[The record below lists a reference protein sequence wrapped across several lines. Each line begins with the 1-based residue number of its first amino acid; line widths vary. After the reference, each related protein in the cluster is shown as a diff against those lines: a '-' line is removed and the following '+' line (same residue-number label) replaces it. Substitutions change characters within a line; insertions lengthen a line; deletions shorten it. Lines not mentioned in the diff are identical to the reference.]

1 MRIAVWKR
9 SVIPTVLCLALV
21 GLSPATSASA
31 EDDFP
36 FGNPD
41 LPLQTRIDD
50 LLGRMTLEERISL
63 LHQFPLPVPRLG
75 ITEFRS
81 GTEALHGVAWT
92 TDYRDG
98 SVKTATATTFP
109 QAVGLAS
116 TWDTELIEEVGS
128 AVGDEARGYNSI
140 DSGLWGLNMWAPVVN
155 LLRDPRW
162 GRNEEGYSEDPLL
175 TGAISTAYGSGMT
188 GDDPFYLK
196 TAPTLK
202 HYLANNNEVNRATTS
217 SNLSPRVLHEYDEMA
232 FKPAIEA
239 GAATGVMA
247 SYNLVNG
254 RPNTVNPDL
263 NDAVRSWTDQTLFN
277 VSDAGAPGNLV
288 GSQQY
293 YATQPEADAATLL
306 AGIDSFT
313 MNDNN
318 PRPTIDAITAA
329 LDLGLITEADINEAA
344 SHNLSIRFRLGEFDP
359 DGGPYADITADVIN
373 SSENQALTRETA
385 DEAMVLLKNSDN
397 TLPLDAETTQSVAVI
412 GPLEN
417 TLYTDWYG
425 GNQPY
430 SVTPLQGI
438 TDRLA
443 GSATVTGTEGVDRI
457 ALKDVGTGRYVV
469 GGSGPTG
476 AALTTQETTADSPTA
491 QFDVFDWGD
500 GIVTLRSVANGKLV
514 GYNWSGFANDQAQP
528 NGWFVQQQ
536 FKLEEQ
542 PDGTYVLRYAGYEAA
557 SSWSPSYT
565 NPYVTVGADGA
576 LVLGAATPDAATK
589 FSREVLVSG
598 QETAA
603 AAAAAADVAVVV
615 VGSMPFINGREDHD
629 RATMDLAEGQ
639 EALAESVI
647 AANPNTIVVLE
658 TSYPMTITDLQE
670 SAPAILWTTHAGQET
685 GNAVADVLF
694 GDVNPAGRLTQTWYN
709 SLDDLPADLL
719 NYDIINTQQTYLYD
733 DTTPLYPFGYGLSY
747 TSFDYSNLRLSS
759 RHVRADG
766 TVTVSVD
773 ITNTGSVAGDEVVQL
788 YTHQRTSRDT
798 QPLRQ
803 LRAFD
808 RVSLEPGARTTVR
821 LELPAA
827 DLAHWDVT
835 RDTWVVETSA
845 YDIMVGASSADIRR
859 SSVLHVAGERIPPR
873 DLSATTPAQNFDQY
887 SGIDLVDTS
896 RERGTSIQAAADG
909 SWVSFD
915 DARLR
920 SHNRTFTV
928 SAANAGESDATV
940 EVRLDSPTGRLLGTV
955 TVPST
960 GDIYAYTTAT
970 ATLRRGSGIRDV
982 YLVLSAG
989 VRVAEFT
996 VS

>member
-1 MRIAVWKR
+1 MIAISRCRSASTKRFDEQVSTVSAVGRSGFRSTCPRVQRPGTPLHRRQDPFREERSRRVELCAPVRGCPPGSRPQRTCTGRHAVRIAVWKR

-36 FGNPD
+36 FRNPD

-50 LLGRMTLEERISL
+50 LLGRMTLVERISL

-92 TDYRDG
+92 TDYHDG

-313 MNDNN
+313 INDNN
-318 PRPTIDAITAA
+318 PQPTIDAITAA
-329 LDLGLITEADINEAA
+329 LDQGLITEADINEAA

-373 SSENQALTRETA
+373 SSENQALARETA
-385 DEAMVLLKNSDN
+385 VEAMVL
-397 TLPLDAETTQSVAVI
+397 PV
-412 GPLEN
+412 
-417 TLYTDWYG
+417 
-425 GNQPY
+425 
-430 SVTPLQGI
+430 
-438 TDRLA
+438 
-443 GSATVTGTEGVDRI
+443 
-457 ALKDVGTGRYVV
+457 
-469 GGSGPTG
+469 
-476 AALTTQETTADSPTA
+476 
-491 QFDVFDWGD
+491 
-500 GIVTLRSVANGKLV
+500 
-514 GYNWSGFANDQAQP
+514 
-528 NGWFVQQQ
+528 
-536 FKLEEQ
+536 
-542 PDGTYVLRYAGYEAA
+542 
-557 SSWSPSYT
+557 
-565 NPYVTVGADGA
+565 
-576 LVLGAATPDAATK
+576 
-589 FSREVLVSG
+589 
-598 QETAA
+598 
-603 AAAAAADVAVVV
+603 
-615 VGSMPFINGREDHD
+615 
-629 RATMDLAEGQ
+629 
-639 EALAESVI
+639 
-647 AANPNTIVVLE
+647 
-658 TSYPMTITDLQE
+658 
-670 SAPAILWTTHAGQET
+670 
-685 GNAVADVLF
+685 
-694 GDVNPAGRLTQTWYN
+694 
-709 SLDDLPADLL
+709 
-719 NYDIINTQQTYLYD
+719 
-733 DTTPLYPFGYGLSY
+733 
-747 TSFDYSNLRLSS
+747 
-759 RHVRADG
+759 
-766 TVTVSVD
+766 
-773 ITNTGSVAGDEVVQL
+773 
-788 YTHQRTSRDT
+788 
-798 QPLRQ
+798 
-803 LRAFD
+803 
-808 RVSLEPGARTTVR
+808 
-821 LELPAA
+821 
-827 DLAHWDVT
+827 
-835 RDTWVVETSA
+835 
-845 YDIMVGASSADIRR
+845 
-859 SSVLHVAGERIPPR
+859 
-873 DLSATTPAQNFDQY
+873 
-887 SGIDLVDTS
+887 
-896 RERGTSIQAAADG
+896 
-909 SWVSFD
+909 
-915 DARLR
+915 
-920 SHNRTFTV
+920 
-928 SAANAGESDATV
+928 
-940 EVRLDSPTGRLLGTV
+940 
-955 TVPST
+955 
-960 GDIYAYTTAT
+960 
-970 ATLRRGSGIRDV
+970 
-982 YLVLSAG
+982 
-989 VRVAEFT
+989 
-996 VS
+996 